1 MTSQGPCESIA
12 SLSQHH
18 RAKMG
23 DHDMYM
29 GTEYGVGVDVG
40 RVTLSIPPRSQQNGM
55 NDLTRTLRVDC

>member
-40 RVTLSIPPRSQQNGM
+40 RVTLSIPSRSQQNG
-55 NDLTRTLRVDC
+55 V